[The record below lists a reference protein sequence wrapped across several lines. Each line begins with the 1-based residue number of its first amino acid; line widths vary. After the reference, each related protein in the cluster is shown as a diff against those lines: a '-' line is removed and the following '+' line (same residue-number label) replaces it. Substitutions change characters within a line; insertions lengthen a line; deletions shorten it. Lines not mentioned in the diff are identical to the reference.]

1 MIQRLGRMPGNGK
14 LRREQRGRD
23 CPPVWVLDYST
34 ARGERKRIA
43 LSTDKRVAEMKQRE
57 ILRQRDMEVMG
68 VDAGRGNES
77 QPHRLDARLDDL
89 LRAYLT
95 DLATRTCPR
104 HALNVR
110 IGLEALLAAIP
121 AKTIGALRPMMLIE
135 YRAKRLAAGVS
146 VRTANLDVDRLR
158 ACLTWCA
165 KIDLIATNP
174 IARFPRL
181 KENESTARYRRRA
194 FSEAEITAFLD
205 AVAEDDR
212 QIASEGSLRGRPR
225 VRQLPFWKAVLEC
238 GGRYSEMVRAC
249 WSDVDL
255 DRRVLHLRAENTKAG
270 RSREIPLLLGLV
282 DELRRLRDDNVH
294 VLGRPLRPS
303 DRMFLTPRG
312 YAWPVATTN
321 LMRVLDRTLEA
332 AGIARVDEQGRKID
346 VHAMRHCFATR
357 LARSGAP
364 LVQAQQLLG
373 HSDPKLTARVY
384 SHLAVEDLRDAVERL
399 APIASASGRA
409 QRA

>member
-1 MIQRLGRMPGNGK
+1 VKPRLGRALGNGLLK
-14 LRREQRGRD
+14 REQRGRD
-23 CPPVWVLDYST
+23 SLAQYVLHYTDEHGS
-34 ARGERKRIA
+34 RRRVS
-43 LSTDKRVAEMKQRE
+43 LSTDKAVAQR
-57 ILRQRDMEVMG
+57 RQIQIIRDRDLALDRPVEVQL
-68 VDAGRGNES
+68 AT
-77 QPHRLDARLDDL
+77 LDARLDDL

-95 DLATRTCPR
+95 DLATRTCER

-110 IGLEALLAAIP
+110 VGLEALLAAIP
-121 AKTIGALRPMMLIE
+121 AKTIGTLRPMMLIE

-146 VRTANLDVDRLR
+146 VRTANLDIDRLR

-165 KIDLIATNP
+165 KIDLIAANP
-174 IARFPRL
+174 IARIPRL

-194 FSEAEITAFLD
+194 FSESEITAFLD

-225 VRQLPFWKAVLEC
+225 VRQLPFWKALLEI

-270 RSREIPLLLGLV
+270 RSREIPLLRGLV
-282 DELRRLRDDNVH
+282 EELRRLREDNVH
-294 VLGRPLRPS
+294 VLGRPLRPN
-303 DRMFLTPRG
+303 DRVFLTPRG
-312 YAWPVATTN
+312 HAWPTATTN
-321 LMRVLDRTLEA
+321 LMRVLDRILEA
-332 AGIARVDEQGRKID
+332 AGIARIDEQGRKID

-384 SHLAVEDLRDAVERL
+384 SHLSLEDLRGAVERIESSS
-399 APIASASGRA
+399 APQLERVAARA
-409 QRA
+409 